1 MVKYLKYSFQ
11 AMGSKIQIE
20 AQIEETQSKKIF
32 TEIENCF
39 KNVEKI
45 ASRFDENSD
54 LTLLNNNLENTV
66 EVEEI
71 LIDIIKNAYHAY
83 SITDGNFDPRIL
95 STLNNIGYIDTFT
108 NNKWEKVKVTPLV
121 IRERWAPTFHD
132 NKIHIGSHP
141 IDLGGI
147 GKSYTVW
154 LTSEILHKYS
164 ENFYIN
170 AGGDITFVG
179 IASDGSEWTVGVD
192 NPYME
197 ESIEPLAVL
206 AVRDVSVATSSIA
219 KRSWVMADGKRM
231 HHIINP
237 KTGMPANE
245 GIQAITIISEDVI
258 QAEIWSKS
266 LFFETPENINEIT
279 QNLKLPAIWFTTDNK
294 MHYNELMKKHLIWSV

>member
-1 MVKYLKYSFQ
+1 MVKYLKHSFK
-11 AMGSKIQIE
+11 AMGSTISIE
-20 AQIEETQSKKIF
+20 AEVNPEEANTIF
-32 TEIENCF
+32 QEIENCF
-39 KNVEKI
+39 KHIEKI
-45 ASRFDENSD
+45 ATRFDENSD
-54 LTLLNNNLENTV
+54 LNILNNNLNHTV
-66 EVEEI
+66 EVDKT

-83 SITDGNFDPRIL
+83 SITDGKFDPRIL

-108 NNKWEKVKVTPLV
+108 DNKWKKVKVTPIV

-132 NKIHIGSHP
+132 DKIYIGSHP

-154 LTSEILHKYS
+154 LTSQILYKYS
-164 ENFYIN
+164 KNFYIN

-179 IASDGSEWTVGVD
+179 LAPDASEWTVGVD

-245 GIQAITIISEDVI
+245 GIQAITVVSEDVI

-279 QNLKLPAIWFTTDNK
+279 QNLNLPALWFTTDNK
-294 MHYNELMKKHLIWSV
+294 MHYNDLMKPYIKWSI

>member
-1 MVKYLKYSFQ
+1 MVKYLKHSFK
-11 AMGSKIQIE
+11 AMGSTISIE
-20 AQIEETQSKKIF
+20 AEINPNEAKTIF
-32 TEIENCF
+32 QEIENCF
-39 KNVEKI
+39 KHVEKI
-45 ASRFDENSD
+45 ASRFDENSE
-54 LTLLNNNLENTV
+54 LSFLNKNLNYTV
-66 EVEEI
+66 EVNET
-71 LIDIIKNAYHAY
+71 LIDIIKNAYYAY

-95 STLNNIGYIDTFT
+95 STLNNIGYIDTFK
-108 NNKWEKVKVTPLV
+108 NNKWDKVKVVPLV

-132 NKIHIGSHP
+132 NKIHIGSQP

-154 LTSEILHKYS
+154 LTANILNQYS

-179 IASDGSEWTVGVD
+179 VASDGSEWTVGVD

-197 ESIEPLAVL
+197 ESLQPLVVL

-237 KTGMPANE
+237 KTGMPSNE
-245 GIQAITIISEDVI
+245 GIQAITIISKDVI
-258 QAEIWSKS
+258 TAEIWSKS
-266 LFFETPENINEIT
+266 LFFETPENVNEIT
-279 QNLKLPAIWFTTDNK
+279 QNLDLPAIWFTTDNK
-294 MHYNELMKKHLIWSV
+294 MHYNELMKPYITLSI